1 VLNLNLEPKQRE
13 QEEGAVMESL
23 QQIYE
28 EFSNQLFGMDITSMS
43 LGEFEEIA
51 LGGFKEYLMKHMSLL
66 ICQADDCLKDNP
78 ELRENWIVRKT
89 VSRLVV
95 MRSGNLQYKRRYYRN
110 KKTGKHCF
118 LIDNLIA
125 VEAHERVDQALKA
138 EVCKYAAKISYQES
152 SNETCDG
159 RISKQTV
166 QRITRD
172 VKIPDSPAKA
182 LELQEEI
189 KVLHIQVDEDHVAMQ
204 DGRNKQVRM
213 AVIHEPTRQRK
224 KKSYLPN
231 KTHVFDQGE
240 CVEDYWD
247 RIWDEVC
254 KNYKLTKDATVYIHG
269 DGANWIKS
277 GVRLI
282 AGTKFVLDE
291 FHALKYLKQ
300 IIPRNEEGYSN
311 LCRLLYE
318 ANRKEFKQAAIE
330 AIGQFNLDPEV
341 QIKALNYFLN
351 NWEGIS
357 IWNEDIACGSSCAE
371 GLVSHCLSS
380 RFSSRPMGWR
390 DEGLQ
395 AISKL
400 REYTLNGYQVEA
412 KHFPRKKDEET
423 YAEQVLSVNIEGMR
437 DSINKGS
444 NFWPMPTSVFSQAK
458 NDATRRLFYSIKN
471 GGMKF

>member
-1 VLNLNLEPKQRE
+1 
-13 QEEGAVMESL
+13 MESL

-78 ELRENWIVRKT
+78 ELRKNWIVRKT

-110 KKTGKHCF
+110 KKTGEHCF

-172 VKIPDSPAKA
+172 VKIPDSPAKD

-204 DGRNKQVRM
+204 DGRNKQVRTYPLSASISFM
-213 AVIHEPTRQRK
+213 QSE
-224 KKSYLPN
+224 KS
-231 KTHVFDQGE
+231 KT
-240 CVEDYWD
+240 
-247 RIWDEVC
+247 
-254 KNYKLTKDATVYIHG
+254 
-269 DGANWIKS
+269 S
-277 GVRLI
+277 SI
-282 AGTKFVLDE
+282 ASPK
-291 FHALKYLKQ
+291 
-300 IIPRNEEGYSN
+300 
-311 LCRLLYE
+311 
-318 ANRKEFKQAAIE
+318 
-330 AIGQFNLDPEV
+330 
-341 QIKALNYFLN
+341 
-351 NWEGIS
+351 
-357 IWNEDIACGSSCAE
+357 
-371 GLVSHCLSS
+371 
-380 RFSSRPMGWR
+380 
-390 DEGLQ
+390 
-395 AISKL
+395 
-400 REYTLNGYQVEA
+400 
-412 KHFPRKKDEET
+412 
-423 YAEQVLSVNIEGMR
+423 
-437 DSINKGS
+437 
-444 NFWPMPTSVFSQAK
+444 
-458 NDATRRLFYSIKN
+458 
-471 GGMKF
+471 

>member
-1 VLNLNLEPKQRE
+1 
-13 QEEGAVMESL
+13 MESL

-28 EFSNQLFGMDITSMS
+28 EFSNQLFSMDITTMP
-43 LGEFEEIA
+43 LGEFEELA

-78 ELRENWIVRKT
+78 HLRENWVIRKT
-89 VSRLVV
+89 DSRVIV
-95 MRSGNLQYKRRYYRN
+95 MCSGNLEYDRRYYRN
-110 KKTGKHCF
+110 KKTGEHCY
-118 LIDNLIA
+118 LMDNLIA
-125 VEAHERVDQALKA
+125 VQAHERVDQALKA
-138 EVCKYAAKISYQES
+138 EVCKYAAKLSYQES
-152 SNETCDG
+152 CNETCEG

-172 VKIPDSPAKA
+172 VNIPDIPAKD
-182 LELQEEI
+182 LKDEEEI

-204 DGRNKQVRM
+204 DGKNKQLRM
-213 AVIHEPTRQRK
+213 AVIHEPARQRK

-231 KTHVFDQGE
+231 KTHVFDRGE
-240 CVEDYWD
+240 SVEDYWNMV
-247 RIWDEVC
+247 WDEVC
-254 KNYKLTKDATVYIHG
+254 KNYKLSKDATVYIHG
-269 DGANWIKS
+269 DGASWIKS

-282 AGTKFVLDE
+282 SGTKFVLDE

-311 LCRLLYE
+311 LCRLLYQ
-318 ANRKEFKQAAIE
+318 ADRKQFKQAAIE
-330 AIGQFNLDPEV
+330 VIGRFNLDPEV
-341 QIKALNYFLN
+341 QIKALNYIMS
-351 NWEGIS
+351 NWAGIA
-357 IWNEDIACGSSCAE
+357 IWNEDIACGKSCAE

-400 REYTLNGYQVEA
+400 REYALNGHRITA
-412 KHFPRKKDEET
+412 RHFPRKKDELT
-423 YAEQVLSVNIEGMR
+423 YAGQVLSVNIEGMR
-437 DSINKGS
+437 DSINKNSSLG
-444 NFWPMPTSVFSQAK
+444 PLPTGIFTQAK